1 MSRKTAQKT
10 TTTTSEFHIT
20 LHDPTGS
27 GSLDAAGAIK
37 YPSAKKITAALAKA
51 GLPASEIAKL
61 AKLGGTAIH
70 SGTTPA
76 ANGAYSSA
84 SAAVL
89 IDAALAQLPISYA
102 ANNTVVSAWFDAIFG
117 RPPTGNNPIGISYQN
132 YLSAPTAVMGEIA
145 KGATAASLSDGV
157 VSNVPSSVNL
167 GAGYTA
173 AQLRDRQLTTEMI
186 NGQMMVANINATGQ
200 ARASVYGSV
209 DQLLQNYDLNALAP
223 QLSDWVFKQNI
234 TDPKELMSLI
244 RGTDLYKQQ
253 FAGLIEQQKTAAAN
267 GVKPLTEA
275 TYMSLVNSYQQTAQ
289 AAGLPMSMLTAPG
302 TKGKTVM
309 QDLVA
314 GNVSAAEFSRRVASG
329 YQAVNGLPQA
339 VQDAFMQQHGIT
351 KGQLAAYFLDPKSG
365 EEAINRER
373 QALGANLGYNAQSAG
388 LQGFTGQQA
397 MDLGEMVRA
406 SALGATAQDP
416 YNSLTLGQAQKALQT
431 ASKDVS
437 LTGSAPGG
445 NAPTVDTQT
454 LIGAQVAGFEGTN
467 LQAAQTTA
475 QKAAQAA
482 AAPFEKGGGYAET
495 SKGVTGIGSG
505 AI

>member
-1 MSRKTAQKT
+1 MSRKTARQNPTTPT
-10 TTTTSEFHIT
+10 TTTTFSTPSGLGNGLFTGGLGAQSPILYPDSKTLYDSLTSQGVNAGSAETLAQKFGGKPILTSGYTDSAGNINKSGFLKLMDEINKAGGIPLVEAAFSKVPGLNISEYFQGTKGIASVT
-20 LHDPTGS
+20 PGALLALNSAGSTYGGDLTKLPTDVNYGPGLSASNLQRQQVLNEALTIS
-27 GSLDAAGAIK
+27 GQQVQAMAAAQASS
-37 YPSAKKITAALAKA
+37 SAKI
-51 GLPASEIAKL
+51 
-61 AKLGGTAIH
+61 
-70 SGTTPA
+70 
-76 ANGAYSSA
+76 GAYETLNQTLS
-84 SAAVL
+84 
-89 IDAALAQLPISYA
+89 
-102 ANNTVVSAWFDAIFG
+102 
-117 RPPTGNNPIGISYQN
+117 N
-132 YLSAPTAVMGEIA
+132 YDL
-145 KGATAASLSDGV
+145 ASLS
-157 VSNVPSSVNL
+157 P
-167 GAGYTA
+167 
-173 AQLRDRQLTTEMI
+173 Q
-186 NGQMMVANINATGQ
+186 
-200 ARASVYGSV
+200 VY
-209 DQLLQNYDLNALAP
+209 
-223 QLSDWVFKQNI
+223 DWVFKNGI
-234 TDPKELMSLI
+234 TNPRELMNLV
-244 RGTDLYKQQ
+244 RDTAQYKQQ
-253 FAGLIEQQKTAAAN
+253 FAGLIEQQKSAAAN

-275 TYMSLVNSYQQTAQ
+275 TYMGLVNSYQQTAQ

-302 TKGKTVM
+302 TKGRTVM

-329 YQAVNGLPQA
+329 YQAVNGLPQQ

-351 KGQLAAYFLDPKSG
+351 KGQLAAYFLDPKNG

-406 SALGATAQDP
+406 SGLGATAQDP

-431 ASKDVS
+431 ASKDVA

-445 NAPTVDTQT
+445 TAPTVDTQT

-475 QKAAQAA
+475 QRAAQAA

-495 SKGVTGIGSG
+495 AKGVTGVGSG

>member
-1 MSRKTAQKT
+1 MSRKTAKT
-10 TTTTSEFHIT
+10 TTTTTFVPPQGNVWHPGSAT
-20 LHDPTGS
+20 LSPILYPDKKTIYDSLVAS
-27 GSLDAAGAIK
+27 GASQTAADSLSTKLADKPILTSGYTDNAGNISKSGFYNLMNEIIKQGGPALAEAVFGKVPGLNIGEYFQGTKGIASVTPGALLALNAAGAK
-37 YPSAKKITAALAKA
+37 YGGDLTKLPTSVNYGPGLSAANLQRQQVLNEALTISGQQVQAMASVQAASSAKI
-51 GLPASEIAKL
+51 G
-61 AKLGGTAIH
+61 
-70 SGTTPA
+70 
-76 ANGAYSSA
+76 
-84 SAAVL
+84 
-89 IDAALAQLPISYA
+89 SYETL
-102 ANNTVVSAWFDAIFG
+102 NQTLN
-117 RPPTGNNPIGISYQN
+117 
-132 YLSAPTAVMGEIA
+132 
-145 KGATAASLSDGV
+145 
-157 VSNVPSSVNL
+157 
-167 GAGYTA
+167 
-173 AQLRDRQLTTEMI
+173 
-186 NGQMMVANINATGQ
+186 
-200 ARASVYGSV
+200 
-209 DQLLQNYDLNALAP
+209 NYDLASIAP
-223 QLSDWVFKQNI
+223 QVYDWVFKNGI
-234 TDPKELMSLI
+234 TNPKELMQLV
-244 RGTDLYKQQ
+244 RDTPQYKQQ

-397 MDLGEMVRA
+397 MDLGEMVRS

-431 ASKDVS
+431 ASKDVA

-467 LQAAQTTA
+467 LQAAQSTA
-475 QKAAQAA
+475 QRAAQAA